1 MPKSYYYLRTLLLN
15 IAILMVSLASAQNT
29 IHTSGP
35 LILGAC
41 GDTIMLRGVNY
52 APYDWGYDSSQLRF
66 DQIAQTGA
74 NAVRIPWYANN
85 PAPYY
90 TDALLDTA
98 IGNCI
103 RNKMIPILEL
113 HDLSCDPNTADID
126 TLVTWYTTPARLAI
140 FARYQGS
147 LIIDLA
153 NELGFV
159 NWANNTT
166 TAQQAYITAY
176 DSAIHVMRAAGVI
189 APLMIDAPDCGTSI
203 DILGNVAS
211 DIISSDPL
219 HNIIFST
226 HTYWYG
232 YANNDSATMLQDFTT
247 ALSHGFPLIVGEVSK
262 YQDSVDNSGNTYYCH
277 YIDDYTAV
285 LNICLQYRIGWL
297 AWSWDND
304 LCTPRQLSTDGSYAN
319 LSALGMDIVNNPT
332 YGIRATSQ
340 LTSYLKNG
348 ACAAN
353 TNGIDNLTGQKPY
366 LLYYDNGAAY
376 LRSLSSEALQLNE
389 YDIIGRLLVKTD
401 LQPAQVIT
409 LADTYMGIVQVT
421 SGGQQYVSRYAGAV
435 R

>member
-1 MPKSYYYLRTLLLN
+1 MTRSYTLLLGFVMLFSSF
-15 IAILMVSLASAQNT
+15 AYGQNAT
-29 IHTSGP
+29 ITTTGRY
-35 LILGAC
+35 IIGVC

-52 APYDWGYDSSQLRF
+52 APYNWGYDSSQHRF
-66 DQIAQTGA
+66 DQIAQTGG

-90 TDALLDTA
+90 TDALLDSA
-98 IGNCI
+98 LGMCI

-113 HDLSCDPNTADID
+113 HDLSCDPNTADVD

-140 FARYQGS
+140 FAKYQHS
-147 LIIDLA
+147 LIIDFA

-159 NWANNTT
+159 NWAGNTA

-176 DSAIHVMRAAGVI
+176 DSAIHVMRRAGVMI
-189 APLMIDAPDCGTSI
+189 PLMIDAPDCGTSI

-232 YANNDSATMLQDFTT
+232 YANNDSMTMLNDFTA
-247 ALSHGFPLIVGEVSK
+247 ALSHDFPLIVGEVSK

-285 LNICLQYRIGWL
+285 LNICKIYNIGWL

-304 LCTPRQLSTDGSYAN
+304 LCTVRQISTDGTYAN
-319 LSALGMDIVNNPT
+319 LSTLGQDIVNNPS
-332 YGIRATSQ
+332 YGITATSK
-340 LTSYLKNG
+340 LTSFLKNG
-348 ACAAN
+348 ACAN
-353 TNGIDNLTGQKPY
+353 PNGIESISEQKPY
-366 LLYYDNGAAY
+366 LLYYVNDAAY
-376 LRSLSSEALQLNE
+376 IRSMSTEPLTLNE
-389 YDIIGRLLVKTD
+389 YDMIGRLLEKAE
-401 LQPAQVIT
+401 LQPGQAT
-409 LADTYMGIVQVT
+409 PLAKTCMGIVQVT
-421 SGGQQYVSRYAGAV
+421 SGSQQYVSRYTSITH
-435 R
+435 